1 VRRLV
6 LVSAVIIALIC
17 PALAD
22 QVTPKAAIERLF
34 TSAKL
39 DPDWFAS
46 AFTSQVTLAQ
56 MQGYIDQWKS
66 QYGPYKGVSE
76 SGDRFSTDF
85 DKASI
90 PTFIKLDASGR
101 IEGLFFQNPIPK
113 PGALPSGT
121 ITTEDAIARL
131 FTSDKVNADWF
142 AASFLGQVS
151 AAQVQTI
158 VDQVRSQLGAFKSAK
173 AQGDHFVSEFE
184 KGWIETYA
192 TLDPTGRFVG
202 LFLRSPVMK
211 PQRSGAVIE
220 QLKTLPGKVS
230 IIIEEGGRDRAAFNA
245 DMPLAVGST
254 FKLAVLSALQKQI
267 GAHRLAWDQVVALR
281 PDSKSLPSGEL
292 QDWPAGS
299 KLTLDTIAS
308 LMISISD
315 NTAAD
320 IAAQTAGRLAVEAQ
334 SPKRNKPFLTTREA
348 FQLKDP
354 RNADLLAKWRGGD
367 VREKRNVIAALHARP
382 LPPVTIFAK
391 GGVVAPDVEWFF
403 TTRELCALMAG
414 VAELPL
420 MSINRGLAD
429 AAAWSHVAFKGGSEP
444 GVINLTTQVTSGHG
458 ATYCVSATW
467 NDDKL
472 LDEKRFEALYSALLS
487 GLK

>member
-1 VRRLV
+1 MRGFV
-6 LVSAVIIALIC
+6 LVIAVFIALIM

-39 DPDWFAS
+39 NPDWFAS
-46 AFTSQVTLAQ
+46 AFTSQVTLGQ

-76 SGDRFSTDF
+76 SGDHFSTDF

-90 PTFIKLDASGR
+90 PTFIKLDADGR

-113 PGALPSGT
+113 PGAAPSGSMT
-121 ITTEDAIARL
+121 AEDAIARL

-151 AAQVQTI
+151 VTQVQTI

-184 KGWIETYA
+184 RGWIETYA
-192 TLDPTGRFVG
+192 TLDATGRFVG

-211 PQRSGAVIE
+211 PQQSGAVIE

-230 IIIEEGGRDRAAFNA
+230 VIIEEGGRDRAAFNA
-245 DMPLAVGST
+245 DTPLAVGST
-254 FKLAVLSALQKQI
+254 FKLAVLSALKKQI

-281 PDSKSLPSGEL
+281 PEWKSLPSGEL
-292 QDWPAGS
+292 QEWPAGS

-320 IAAQTAGRLAVEAQ
+320 IAAQTTGRPAVEAE
-334 SPKRNKPFLTTREA
+334 SPPRNKPFLTTREA

-354 RNADLLAKWRGGD
+354 RNAELLAKWRSGD
-367 VREKRNVIAALHARP
+367 VREKRNVLAALRARP
-382 LPPVTIFAK
+382 LPPVTIFVK

-414 VAELPL
+414 VADLPL
-420 MSINRGLAD
+420 MSINTGPAD
-429 AAAWSHVAFKGGSEP
+429 AAAWSHVAYKGGSEP
-444 GVINLTTQVTSGHG
+444 GVLSLTTQVTSKGG
-458 ATYCVSATW
+458 TTYCVSATW

-472 LDEKRFEALYSALLS
+472 LDEKRFGSLYSSLLA